1 MPAGVMVPS
10 GATSVILS
18 PSRDAEVGREV
29 GAEHDAELARHEAR
43 RACRRCISLPM
54 SVTCGSSDGSMPRSA
69 TPLTASCRVS
79 SACAS
84 TYGAAPITS
93 GFWRASCAV
102 SCQLG
107 IEPVGEKIS
116 TCASTDSM
124 RSRTSFWKPFITD
137 STTISAATPSA
148 MPAIET
154 SAMNE
159 MKPLPVVRLPARV

>member
-18 PSRDAEVGREV
+18 PTITPRLV
-29 GAEHDAELARHEAR
+29 ARSAPSTMPKSPGIR
-43 RACRRCISLPM
+43 SVSLPPFISL
-54 SVTCGSSDGSMPRSA
+54 SISDTCGSSAGSTPRSA
-69 TPLTASCRVS
+69 TPLTASWRVS

-93 GFWRASCAV
+93 LFWRASLAV
-102 SCQLG
+102 NCQSG

-116 TCASTDSM
+116 TCASTDNM

-148 MPAIET
+148 MPDIET